1 MKGVHQSSRRH
12 GVVPGGIRANFLP
25 RAEEARV
32 RIAAAGMEANT
43 EIRVC
48 DYRDLTGEAD
58 RYDAVASVGMAEHVG
73 REQLPIYFAT
83 TRRLL
88 KPRGVLLNHAIG
100 EGIIPRGENSNG
112 SFIECY
118 VFPDGDIPPLPMMLR
133 AAESAGFEIRDVE
146 NLREQY
152 GLTLRRWLRNL
163 EARHGALFLRK
174 RIASGGSISPGRA
187 TVSGAVSWPAVRSK
201 AVRAG
206 TGFRFL
212 PSKGGTTLPAADR
225 SQRKR
230 AKNR

>member
-1 MKGVHQSSRRH
+1 M
-12 GVVPGGIRANFLP
+12 
-25 RAEEARV
+25 